1 MGLELV
7 CLVSLCL
14 AGTHHYA
21 CRSAVETTIT
31 ASNHRPSGTGQ
42 ACHRPYESLCHLNDC
57 ILGSKETWHM
67 VRPWVVHTL
76 TPSGNSMEMLRRKE
90 GKRCKANNRLGRIT
104 FRAKN
109 LSNVRSTYLGFF
121 PSYTWYSQGKST
133 NRTWSSTQ
141 VGRHAATR
149 KVKSPTPMMAQ

>member
-1 MGLELV
+1 M
-7 CLVSLCL
+7 CL

-21 CRSAVETTIT
+21 RRSAVETTIT

-76 TPSGNSMEMLRRKE
+76 TPSGNSMELLRRKE
-90 GKRCKANNRLGRIT
+90 GNRCKANNRLGRIT
-104 FRAKN
+104 FRTKN
-109 LSNVRSTYLGFF
+109 LSNVRSTYLGF
-121 PSYTWYSQGKST
+121 SLLCMG
-133 NRTWSSTQ
+133 
-141 VGRHAATR
+141 GR
-149 KVKSPTPMMAQ
+149 KVSRQTEQGLRPRLEDTLQREKSNPIHQ

>member
-67 VRPWVVHTL
+67 VRPWVGHTL
-76 TPSGNSMEMLRRKE
+76 APWGNSMEMLRRKE

-121 PSYTWYSQGKST
+121 LPIHGI
-133 NRTWSSTQ
+133 
-141 VGRHAATR
+141 R
-149 KVKSPTPMMAQ
+149 KVSRQTEQGLQRSLEDTLRREKSNPIHQ